1 MNEKDKVSEEI
12 YKEMLQNLDVPEI
25 YDLCRKISEKFL
37 PEDNEMY
44 QYFHNNDFSEKEEN

>member
-12 YKEMLQNLDVPEI
+12 YKEMLQKLDVPEI

-37 PEDNEMY
+37 TEDDEMY
-44 QYFHNNDFSEKEEN
+44 QYFHNHDFSEKEEN

>member
-1 MNEKDKVSEEI
+1 MNEKDRISEEI

-44 QYFHNNDFSEKEEN
+44 QYFHDRKNIEETDS

>member
-1 MNEKDKVSEEI
+1 MNEKDRISEEI

-37 PEDNEMY
+37 TEDNEMY
-44 QYFHNNDFSEKEEN
+44 QYFHDRKNIEKTDS

>member
-1 MNEKDKVSEEI
+1 MKDRISEEI

-25 YDLCRKISEKFL
+25 YDLGRQISEKFL

-44 QYFHNNDFSEKEEN
+44 QYFHNHDFSEQKEN